1 MRPLILLAPLLL
13 AAASSSSAASPAP
26 RTNFVLCMTDDQ
38 GWGDTGY
45 NGNPVLRTPNLDAM
59 AAAGVRFDRFY
70 AAYPVCSPTRGS
82 VLSGRNPS
90 RYRNRSWGYD
100 LPLREVTVAEI
111 LRGAGY
117 STGHFGKWHLG
128 GVPNADGIT
137 GRGVPESFD
146 SGPRHPGNQ
155 GFDVWFTAGNWFD
168 ADPPAGTFWRNGA
181 PVPALKGDTSD
192 LVMTE
197 ALEFIRA
204 RAGDRRPFLCVI
216 WFPSPHGPWRA
227 LPGDR
232 APYAAQGASADFLG
246 EMAAVDRAM
255 GHLRDELS
263 RLGLRDD
270 TLVWFNS
277 DNGAAGGSAGPL
289 TGGKGSLWEGG
300 IRTPGLIEWP
310 ARVRRAIRTPVP
322 AGTVDILPTLCDI
335 AGVTVPADAG
345 PLDGESLLPVIEGR
359 ATARRDL
366 LTFEMTRPADG
377 RPLVAAAIDQQ
388 WKLLRVVNQMRRAK
402 DGTGELLP
410 AGDHLFDV
418 ETDPG
423 ETRDLSREHPEVL
436 ARLRAR
442 LDAAQRSFVESAS
455 VYSESPAVTRLEP
468 RLLVRAGG
476 VPQPLVDRLAF
487 PTALWT
493 GTGAGWRRHADGALQ
508 LGGDEGQASGVH
520 HAMNLTNVFL
530 QFSVRLGPAGRAAL
544 ELGPAGAVVADVIV
558 EADAV
563 TVRSRVG
570 PGAVVAELRTVAEAV
585 PWRRVLVEFAPGEI
599 GIAVEGLPFLRAP
612 TAGLSLQRRE
622 GFALT
627 RLAGDVAFRDVW
639 ATAGEPPATEGMPRE
654 RGRRG
659 KTVKA
664 GVEKK

>member
-1 MRPLILLAPLLL
+1 MKRPIILLFPLLFVSASPMP
-13 AAASSSSAASPAP
+13 AAPPAP

-59 AAAGVRFDRFY
+59 ASTGVRFDRFY

-82 VLSGRNPS
+82 VLTGRNPS

-100 LPLREVTVAEI
+100 LPLREVTVAEV

-117 STGHFGKWHLG
+117 TTGHFGKWHLG

-181 PVPALKGDTSD
+181 PVPALQGDTSD

-197 ALEFIRA
+197 ALEFIRTQA
-204 RAGDRRPFLCVI
+204 RSGRPFLCVV

-232 APYAAQGASADFLG
+232 APYAAQGVSADFLG

-255 GHLRDELS
+255 GRLREELG
-263 RLGLRDD
+263 RLGIRDD
-270 TLVWFNS
+270 TLIWFNS

-322 AGTVDILPTLCDI
+322 AGTVDILPTVCDI
-335 AGVTVPADAG
+335 AGVPVPADAA

-359 ATARRDL
+359 VTARRTP
-366 LTFEMTRPADG
+366 LTFEMTRPVDG
-377 RPLVAAAIDQQ
+377 RPSVAAAIDQQ
-388 WKLLRVVNQMRRAK
+388 WKLLRVVNQMRRGK
-402 DGTGELLP
+402 DGTGDPLP

-436 ARLRAR
+436 SRLRAR
-442 LDAAQRSFVESAS
+442 LDAAQRSFLESAS
-455 VYSESPAVTRLEP
+455 IYPEAPAVTRLEP
-468 RLLVRAGG
+468 RLLVRAAG

-487 PTALWT
+487 PSAVWT
-493 GTGAGWRRHADGALQ
+493 GTGKGWRRHADGALQ
-508 LGGDEGQASGVH
+508 LGGDEGEVPGVH
-520 HAMNLTNVFL
+520 HALNLTHVYL
-530 QFSVRLGPAGRAAL
+530 QFSVRLGSAGRAAL
-544 ELGPAGAVVADVIV
+544 ELGPAGAAVAEVKF

-563 TVRSRVG
+563 SVRSRS
-570 PGAVVAELRTVAEAV
+570 PRAVVAELKTVADAGS
-585 PWRRVLVEFAPGEI
+585 WRRVLVEVAPGEI
-599 GIAVEGLPFLRAP
+599 GVAVEGLPFLRAP
-612 TAGLSLQRRE
+612 TAAFSARWQN

-627 RLAGDVAFRDVW
+627 RLAGEVAFRDVW
-639 ATAGEPPATEGMPRE
+639 ATLGEPSATEEKPRE

-659 KTVKA
+659 KAAKA
-664 GVEKK
+664 GVEAK

>member
-1 MRPLILLAPLLL
+1 MRLVSPYLFPVLLL
-13 AAASSSSAASPAP
+13 GLATALAAP

-82 VLSGRNPS
+82 LLSGRNPS
-90 RYRNRSWGYD
+90 RYRSRSWGYD

-117 STGHFGKWHLG
+117 ATGHFGKWHLG

-146 SGPRHPGNQ
+146 AGPRHPGNQ

-168 ADPPAGTFWRNGA
+168 VDPPAGTFWRNGA

-192 LVMTE
+192 LVMAE
-197 ALEFIRA
+197 ALDFIRVQA
-204 RAGDRRPFLCVI
+204 RAGRPFLCVV

-227 LPGDR
+227 LPADR
-232 APYAAQGASADFLG
+232 APYTAQGAAADFLG

-255 GHLRDELS
+255 GRLREELG
-263 RLGLRDD
+263 RLGVRDD

-300 IRTPGLIEWP
+300 IRVPGIVEWP
-310 ARVRRAIRTPVP
+310 ARVPRPLRTTVP
-322 AGTVDILPTLCDI
+322 AGTVDILPTVCDI
-335 AGVTVPADAG
+335 AGVPVPAEAG
-345 PLDGESLLPVIEGR
+345 PIDGESLRAVIEGR
-359 ATARRDL
+359 ASARRAP
-366 LTFEMTRPADG
+366 LTFEMTRPVDG
-377 RPLVAAAIDQQ
+377 RPSVAAAIDQQ
-388 WKLLRVVNQMRRAK
+388 WKLLRVVNQLRRGK
-402 DGTGELLP
+402 DGTGEPLP

-418 ETDPG
+418 DADPA
-423 ETRDLSREHPEVL
+423 ETRDLAKEHPEIL
-436 ARLRAR
+436 ARLRGR
-442 LDAAQRSFVESAS
+442 LDAAQRSFLESAA
-455 VYSESPAVTRLEP
+455 VYPEAPPITRLEP
-468 RLLVRAGG
+468 RLLVRAAG

-487 PTALWT
+487 STAAWT
-493 GTGAGWRRHADGALQ
+493 EIGAGGRRHAEGALQ
-508 LGGDEGQASGVH
+508 LGGDGAARPGVH
-520 HAMNLTNVFL
+520 HAMDLASTFL
-530 QFSVRLGPAGRAAL
+530 QFSVRVGAGGRAAL
-544 ELGPAGAVVADVIV
+544 ELGPVGAPVAEIIFDASGLAVKSRGGEPAAIAEV
-558 EADAV
+558 RAEGKADA
-563 TVRSRVG
+563 
-570 PGAVVAELRTVAEAV
+570 
-585 PWRRVLVEFAPGEI
+585 WRNVLVEFLPGEI
-599 GIAVEGLPFLRAP
+599 GVAVDGLPFLRASMAA
-612 TAGLSLQRRE
+612 TSARRHD

-627 RLAGDVAFRDVW
+627 RHAGDVAFRDVW
-639 ATAGEPPATEGMPRE
+639 ATAGEPVPDGAAERG

-659 KTVKA
+659 KAAKGA
-664 GVEKK
+664 GGEP